1 MFTFKSNNNWK
12 KTKKK
17 TSHLHFSWQPNACIM
32 KHSAPTL
39 YRLAASTVHQLQR
52 NMLKHLRKTSLN
64 HRNLPWTG
72 GHLNAWK
79 QLQQFYCLSRA
90 DVSPP
95 PSSFYW
101 AALHFWVQVFN
112 NLAGSEP
119 DANERRWS
127 SQQLEWSAWVEMAD
141 YTVLQAKR
149 MIAVICLPNRKISY
163 ECVENR
169 SRILVHSPR
178 MCTFAVCA
186 SPPPG

>member
-1 MFTFKSNNNWK
+1 
-12 KTKKK
+12 
-17 TSHLHFSWQPNACIM
+17 M

-95 PSSFYW
+95 PPLFTEQHYISGCRCLIIW
-101 AALHFWVQVFN
+101 LAAGLMLMN
-112 NLAGSEP
+112 
-119 DANERRWS
+119 
-127 SQQLEWSAWVEMAD
+127 
-141 YTVLQAKR
+141 
-149 MIAVICLPNRKISY
+149 AVDPVS
-163 ECVENR
+163 
-169 SRILVHSPR
+169 
-178 MCTFAVCA
+178 
-186 SPPPG
+186 